1 MLPATTVT
9 VCRIDITGGCQQI
22 HSGQQV
28 FDLKQVDHMRA
39 FFAFAMLMVS
49 TLSASAVD
57 VTPSQTLL
65 NRLPG
70 AIGIVEAS
78 ITRNQE
84 SDNGHVNLRTRIDRS
99 RSAGIETQDLPKHAG
114 QTTANQVIGWREHI
128 ILPELGSAELDA
140 KIDTGARTSAL
151 HAVDLTVE
159 NRDGEEWVSFHI
171 PYLGK
176 PRSVRHSAKVVD
188 RRKIRNTSGI
198 AQVRHVIKTTLV
210 LGGRQWQI
218 EVSLAD
224 REKMKHDII
233 LGRTAVRDHGL
244 LVDPAKSYLAGTP
257 ITGAPAKPPSRL

>member
-1 MLPATTVT
+1 
-9 VCRIDITGGCQQI
+9 
-22 HSGQQV
+22 
-28 FDLKQVDHMRA
+28 MRA
-39 FFAFAMLMVS
+39 FIAFIMLMVL
-49 TLSASAVD
+49 TLSAPAVD
-57 VTPSQTLL
+57 FSPPQIVPD
-65 NRLPG
+65 RLPG
-70 AIGIVEAS
+70 GISAIEMSVINKA
-78 ITRNQE
+78 
-84 SDNGHVNLRTRIDRS
+84 DDDAGHVKLRTGFDRS
-99 RSAGIETQDLPKHAG
+99 ARAVIETQHQYAG
-114 QTTANQVIGWREHI
+114 QTTKQQVIGWREHI
-128 ILPELGSAELDA
+128 ILPEFGSTQLDA

-151 HAVDLTVE
+151 HATDLAIE
-159 NRDGEEWVSFHI
+159 SRNGEEWVSFHI

-176 PRSVRHSAKVVD
+176 PRSVRHSAKVVG

-257 ITGAPAKPPSRL
+257 VTGAPAKPPSRP